1 MKRLILSSI
10 AVAMAISTFAQQYPF
25 QNPDLSF
32 DERAADLLSRLT
44 LEEKAQLMYDQS
56 PAIPRLGIKSFNW
69 WSEALHG
76 MANNN
81 DVTVFPEPIGMAASF
96 DDELLFK
103 VFDATSDEFRAKYNE
118 ANAKGE
124 ENQKYRSLSVWTPNI
139 NIFRDPRWGR
149 GMETYGEDPYLTARM
164 GTAVVKGLQNNN
176 GSKYLK
182 LLACAKHFAVHS
194 GPEWNRHTLNVNN
207 VSKRDLYETYLP
219 AFEALVKDADVREVM
234 CAYQRLDDEPCCGN
248 TRLLQRILRDDWGFK
263 YLVVSDCGAIADF
276 HTNHKVSSTPVH
288 TAAKGILAGT
298 DVECYWENYYYQ
310 HAPEA
315 VAQGLMRT
323 EDIDRSVTRLIMG
336 RLALGELD
344 DPSVVEHSKIGMDV
358 VNSKE
363 HQELALQMARESM
376 VLLQNKGN
384 ILPLKKSI
392 KKIAVIGAN
401 ADNDAVLWGN
411 YNGKPARTITVL
423 DGIKSMVS
431 TDALL
436 YDVGCDLV
444 ENKVTNSYISKC
456 KIDGKKGIKAT
467 YYNNPTFEGKPVTTD
482 QITIPLK
489 KSTNGMHPFA
499 PNVNL
504 EKFSAIYETEFTA
517 DEDAE
522 LSIKIGAIGV
532 FALFVNGDS
541 VGGQRNWHLNPMRIP
556 FNVEKGKTYNIK
568 IKFYQVKDWAA
579 NIEFDFGT
587 ETDVVYTD
595 LINKLKG
602 YDVVVYV
609 GGLSSG
615 LEGEEMPVSYP
626 GFKGGDR
633 TNIDLPDVQRN
644 CLKALKQAGK
654 KVVFVNMSGSAIAL
668 TPETET
674 CDAILQAWYG
684 GESGGQAIAEVL
696 FGDFNPCGKLPITFY
711 KSSEQLPDFE
721 DYSMKGRTYR
731 YFNDPLFAF
740 GYGLSYTKYTI
751 GNATVSATQID
762 KNQAFKLVVPV
773 KNIGKM
779 TGTEVVQVYVRKIGD
794 ESGLQKSLRGF
805 KRIEVTAGKS
815 ADAEIELPYTA
826 FKFFDDATGEM
837 AIRAGKY
844 EVLYGNSSDNLK
856 SVVVEV
862 KE

>member
-1 MKRLILSSI
+1 
-10 AVAMAISTFAQQYPF
+10 
-25 QNPDLSF
+25 
-32 DERAADLLSRLT
+32 
-44 LEEKAQLMYDQS
+44 
-56 PAIPRLGIKSFNW
+56 
-69 WSEALHG
+69 
-76 MANNN
+76 
-81 DVTVFPEPIGMAASF
+81 
-96 DDELLFK
+96 
-103 VFDATSDEFRAKYNE
+103 
-118 ANAKGE
+118 
-124 ENQKYRSLSVWTPNI
+124 
-139 NIFRDPRWGR
+139 
-149 GMETYGEDPYLTARM
+149 
-164 GTAVVKGLQNNN
+164 
-176 GSKYLK
+176 
-182 LLACAKHFAVHS
+182 
-194 GPEWNRHTLNVNN
+194 
-207 VSKRDLYETYLP
+207 
-219 AFEALVKDADVREVM
+219 
-234 CAYQRLDDEPCCGN
+234 
-248 TRLLQRILRDDWGFK
+248 
-263 YLVVSDCGAIADF
+263 
-276 HTNHKVSSTPVH
+276 
-288 TAAKGILAGT
+288 
-298 DVECYWENYYYQ
+298 
-310 HAPEA
+310 
-315 VAQGLMRT
+315 
-323 EDIDRSVTRLIMG
+323 MG

-740 GYGLSYTKYTI
+740 GYGLSYSKYTI

-762 KNQAFKLVVPV
+762 KNQVLKLVVPV